1 MSEKSAILFPG
12 QGSQS
17 ANMGKTHAEKN
28 SDIME
33 LWKKAEKYSSLPLR
47 EIYWESAD
55 ETLMANTKNLQPALT
70 VTNLGAWLEHKDKVT
85 ASAFAGHSLGEFSA
99 LAAAKVLSFDDV
111 LQLVSLRGKLMD
123 SADPNKE
130 GTMYVVLRLSADE
143 IEPTCKDVSEE
154 SGRIVRIANYNTPKQ
169 FAISGHRDAVEAV
182 VDRLK
187 PQKAKAIP
195 LAVSGAFHTPLM
207 SEINVEFAKELDKYD
222 WADPIAPIYCNVN
235 AESITEA
242 KRMHNIM
249 KKQIVSSVLWT
260 QIITNIHKSGVNN
273 FAEVGPKG
281 VLIRMIPHIIT
292 EDEVHTMHYE

>member
-1 MSEKSAILFPG
+1 MSEQSAILFPG

-17 ANMGKTHAEKN
+17 ANMGKAHAEKN
-28 SDIME
+28 NEIMD

-55 ETLMANTKNLQPALT
+55 EALMANTKNLQPALT
-70 VTNLGAWLEHKDKVT
+70 VTNLGAWLEHKDKV
-85 ASAFAGHSLGEFSA
+85 SPCAFAGHSLGEFSA

-130 GTMYVVLRLSADE
+130 GTMYVVLRLSAEE
-143 IEPTCKDVSEE
+143 IEPICKLVSEE
-154 SGRIVRIANYNTPKQ
+154 SGRVVKIANYNTPKQ
-169 FAISGHRDAVEAV
+169 FAISGHRDAVESV
-182 VDRLK
+182 IDRLK

-207 SEINVEFAKELDKYD
+207 AEINVEFAKELERYH
-222 WADPIAPIYCNVN
+222 WSDPISPIYCNVN
-235 AESITEA
+235 AEAITEA
-242 KRMHNIM
+242 KRMLNIM

-260 QIITNIHKSGVNN
+260 QIITNIHKSNVQG

-281 VLIRMIPHIIT
+281 VLIRMIPHILT
-292 EDEVHTMHYE
+292 DAEVHTMHYE